1 MLDSFLSVWAEL
13 RMMVWYSLVLALAV
27 AVVVAGVGFK
37 FRHDWSAGKLF
48 TPLGKTID
56 SHQANCTNRIHFHR
70 QNNWGM
76 GSDIHT
82 WSQAI
87 CNSMQVGATLVQL
100 DEQWIWNDLSF
111 CPNVKQPLG
120 CYFRI
125 EKHCPGATSMG
136 TISWKHDYNRCP
148 KYIQDDRTR
157 QEFRAAA
164 MEYLFSHLDKR
175 LVQEAEAEIKG
186 TFGAEGIPDDMI
198 TVHLRWGD
206 KKLEMKLVSQ
216 EEFVDAIDGL
226 AKNYSI
232 ANPKIF
238 ITTESK
244 HALESMEG
252 YVKEHRKSWTLY
264 NYGPSVYETRVV
276 EKKTN
281 ETLHHNPMAL
291 ARHTGGKIGKA
302 SIIALMMA
310 LEAKYYVLTSGSNW
324 SRLID
329 ELRRNVVN
337 HVCGNCTV
345 MVDLREAFRDHNWR
359 ARV

>member
-1 MLDSFLSVWAEL
+1 MALSFALSMLLLFAETIVDCQNL
-13 RMMVWYSLVLALAV
+13 
-27 AVVVAGVGFK
+27 K

-48 TPLGKTID
+48 TPLGQTINN
-56 SHQANCTNRIHFHR
+56 HQTNCTKRVHYHR

-87 CNSMQVGATLVQL
+87 CNSMQAGTTLLQL
-100 DEQWIWNDLSF
+100 DEQWIWNDLTF
-111 CPNVKQPLG
+111 CPDVKQPLG
-120 CYFRI
+120 CYFNI
-125 EKHCPGATSMG
+125 HNHCPSSVSNHKSI
-136 TISWKHDYNRCP
+136 ISWKHDYSRCP

-157 QEFRAAA
+157 QEFRGAA
-164 MEYLFSHLDKR
+164 MEYLFSHVDKR
-175 LVQEAEAEIKG
+175 LVQEAEAEIVKV
-186 TFGAEGIPDDMI
+186 FGPEGIPNDMI

-216 EEFVDAIDGL
+216 EEFVSAIDGL

-232 ANPKIF
+232 AHPKVF
-238 ITTESK
+238 LTTESQ
-244 HALESMEG
+244 HALESMQQ
-252 YVKEHRKSWTLY
+252 YVKEHRKTWTLY
-264 NYGPSVYETRVV
+264 NYSPSVYETRVV
-276 EKKTN
+276 EKDTN
-281 ETLHHNPMAL
+281 MTVHHNPMAV

-302 SIIALMMA
+302 SVAALMMA

-359 ARV
+359 KRRAL